1 MRKERT
7 DAFEELQ
14 RWNYECA
21 LWNSTWYQNQFKYF
35 NQSYEK
41 VTGNSLGSFG
51 TDSNSESA
59 NGSNQGRISRF
70 GGISATYDIPSFGV
84 RLLAEIIDFLIVVI
98 IKLIITNF
106 ILMYLLEIKLARNH
120 LSFSYTFDE
129 LQLELF
135 NLESAVS
142 DDNLIDEL
150 TELLVIGGLHKLA
163 VIFLEAYFL
172 SGGRDGLGGCTPG
185 KYFMG
190 IRVIGCQSAD
200 SLGPEEALV
209 TEASNL
215 GRSRAL
221 LRSLIKNLAMTFFF
235 PLVFSVMMY
244 NNRTA
249 YDVLSH
255 SLVVYHPSRG
265 PNRNNPNRN

>member
-1 MRKERT
+1 MRKERSE
-7 DAFEELQ
+7 AFEELQ

-21 LWNSTWYQNQFKYF
+21 LWNSTWYQNQLKYL

-41 VTGNSLGSFG
+41 VTGNSLGPYG
-51 TDSNSESA
+51 NDSTSDSE
-59 NGSNQGRISRF
+59 NNNQERISR
-70 GGISATYDIPSFGV
+70 GGDNSVTYDIPSFGV
-84 RLLAEIIDFLIVVI
+84 RLLAELIDFLIVVI
-98 IKLIITNF
+98 IKFIITNF

-150 TELLVIGGLHKLA
+150 TELLVIGGLHKIA

-190 IRVIGCQSAD
+190 IRVIGCLSAD

-215 GRSRAL
+215 GCSRAL

-265 PNRNNPNRN
+265 PNRNNPNRD